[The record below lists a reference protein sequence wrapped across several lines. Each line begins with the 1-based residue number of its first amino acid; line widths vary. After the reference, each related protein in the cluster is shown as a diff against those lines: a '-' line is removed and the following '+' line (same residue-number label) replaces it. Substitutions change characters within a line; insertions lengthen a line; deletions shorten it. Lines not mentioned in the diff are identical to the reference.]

1 MYTPSAFA
9 EARPEVLHALLREH
23 PLASLVSQSSSGL
36 EAAHLPL
43 LYFPEEGECGVL
55 RGHIARANRQW
66 ETMTPGSEV
75 LAIFLG
81 PQHYVS
87 PGWYPSKYEHGKVV
101 PTWNYV
107 AVHAHGRVTV
117 KQEAAWLL
125 ENVRALT
132 EAQEAAQERPW
143 SVTDAPP
150 DFIDGLLRAIVGIE
164 IEITRLEGKWKTSQN
179 RGTADRAGVA
189 NGLSALGTADAKAM
203 SELVR
208 VKPAA
213 ED

>member
-23 PLASLVSQSSSGL
+23 PLASLVSQSPSGL

-43 LYFPEEGECGVL
+43 LYFPEEGVL
-55 RGHIARANRQW
+55 RGHMARANRQW
-66 ETMTPGSEV
+66 ETMTPGGEV

-87 PGWYPSKYEHGKVV
+87 PGWYPSKHEHSKVV

-117 KQEAAWLL
+117 RHEAAWLL

-132 EAQEAAQERPW
+132 DAQEAAQEHSWR
-143 SVTDAPP
+143 VTDAPA
-150 DFIDGLLRAIVGIE
+150 DYIDGLLRAIVGIE
-164 IEITRLEGKWKTSQN
+164 IEITRLEGKWKVSQN
-179 RGTADRAGVA
+179 RPAADREGVA
-189 NGLSALGTADAKAM
+189 AGLVRLGTAEAAVM
-203 SELVR
+203 SRLVLE
-208 VKPAA
+208 KPA
-213 ED
+213 DS